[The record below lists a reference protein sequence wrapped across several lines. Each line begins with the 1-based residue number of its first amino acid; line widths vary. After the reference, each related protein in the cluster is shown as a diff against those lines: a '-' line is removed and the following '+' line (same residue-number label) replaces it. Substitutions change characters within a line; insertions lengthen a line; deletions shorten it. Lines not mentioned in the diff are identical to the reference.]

1 MSKTTRMTRVMHG
14 VLLGTATLCLS
25 LVNNTSSEAQ
35 EKVPP
40 PATLQSASSSELRL
54 TLDDAINLAMDKQ
67 PSIRAARLSYDSS
80 VVAKSVTDNPL
91 IGLIPEGRIR
101 KKQAAS
107 GLNAAAANMQQVEME
122 TKNAVNRTYLSYVY
136 ARDQLKLAVD
146 AVETLKATY
155 KVAKQLLDS
164 GDSKNVTND
173 DLDKLDIY
181 VKIAESKVGEA
192 SVGMVRAKAALREAI
207 GLEYNTKF
215 EIDNGKLTRF
225 YDTAQEYTKSQK
237 VRLCCDTAAEMAV
250 RYRPELAQAS
260 ILADVTCLEAKAQ
273 SVIMMHFYSRTF
285 AASTDLHAKIL
296 PATVNNGEYKPGP
309 VGPEMPT
316 FLVGSRSQRT
326 ERARILYERALAVSE
341 KARGLVALE
350 AEEGCARLNRASESI
365 ELQKIAATKSTA
377 LYKNAEKFF
386 RQDQLKTDALLT
398 AYGLDVKNKSDLNE
412 AYYQFGMTLAYLQRA
427 TAGHLWEC
435 FIPEN
440 K

>member
-1 MSKTTRMTRVMHG
+1 MSKTTLKSRLIEG
-14 VLLGTATLCLS
+14 VLLGTATLSLS
-25 LVNNTSSEAQ
+25 VVTSTDTVAQ
-35 EKVPP
+35 EKAPA
-40 PATLQSASSSELRL
+40 PATLQSAKPAELLL
-54 TLDDAINLAMDKQ
+54 TLDDAIAMSMEKQ
-67 PSIRAARLSYDSS
+67 PSIRAARLSYESS
-80 VVAKSVTDNPL
+80 ISAKKVTDTPL
-91 IGLIPEGRIR
+91 INLIPEGKIR
-101 KKQAAS
+101 KQQANA

-122 TKNAVNRTYLSYVY
+122 TKNAVNRTYLSYIF
-136 ARDQLKLAVD
+136 AKEQLQLAKD

-155 KVAKQLLDS
+155 KVAEQLLAS
-164 GDSKNVTND
+164 GESKNVTKD

-181 VKIAESKVGEA
+181 VKLAESKVGEA
-192 SVGMVRAKAALREAI
+192 SVGMARAKAALREAV

-225 YDTAQEYTKSQK
+225 FDTAQEYTNSKR

-260 ILADVTCLEAKAQ
+260 VLADVTCLEAQAQ
-273 SVIMMHFYSRTF
+273 SRVYLHFYSRTF
-285 AASTDLHAKIL
+285 AASTDLHSKVL

-309 VGPEMPT
+309 VGPEMPA
-316 FLVGSRSQRT
+316 FLNGSHSQRT
-326 ERARILYERALAVSE
+326 ERAGILYARSLAVSD
-341 KARGLVALE
+341 KVRGLVALE

-365 ELQKIAATKSTA
+365 ELQRQALVKSTS

-412 AYYQFGMTLAYLQRA
+412 AYYQFGLTLAYLQRA

-435 FIPEN
+435 FIPDN

>member
-1 MSKTTRMTRVMHG
+1 MSKTTLKTRMIQG

-25 LVNNTSSEAQ
+25 LVNTACSDAQ
-35 EKVPP
+35 EKAPA
-40 PATLQSASSSELRL
+40 PATLKSAPTSELLL
-54 TLDDAINLAMDKQ
+54 TLDDAIAMAMEKQ
-67 PSIRAARLSYDSS
+67 PAIHAARLSYESS
-80 VVAKSVTDNPL
+80 ISAKKVTDTPFINL
-91 IGLIPEGRIR
+91 VPEGSIR
-101 KKQAAS
+101 KKQASA

-122 TKNAVNRTYLSYVY
+122 TKNAVNRTYLSYIY
-136 ARDQLKLAVD
+136 AKDQLKLAGD

-164 GDSKNVTND
+164 GESKSVTKD

-181 VKIAESKVGEA
+181 VKLGESKVGEA
-192 SVGMVRAKAALREAI
+192 KVGMVRAKAALREAI

-225 YDTAQEYTKSQK
+225 YDTAQEYTKAQHI
-237 VRLCCDTAAEMAV
+237 RLCCDTAADMAV

-260 ILADVTCLEAKAQ
+260 VLADVTCLEQQAQ
-273 SVIMMHFYSRTF
+273 SRIYLHFYSRTF
-285 AASTDLHAKIL
+285 AASTDLHAKVL

-316 FLVGSRSQRT
+316 YLIGSKSQRT
-326 ERARILYERALAVSE
+326 ERAGILYSRSLAVSD
-341 KARGLVALE
+341 KVRGLVALE
-350 AEEGCARLNRASESI
+350 AEEGCARLNHASESI
-365 ELQKIAATKSTA
+365 ELQKIAAAKSTE
-377 LYKNAEKFF
+377 LYRNAEKFF
-386 RQDQLKTDALLT
+386 RQDQLKTDALLA
-398 AYGLDVKNKSDLNE
+398 AYGLEVKNKSDLNE
-412 AYYQFGMTLAYLQRA
+412 AYYHFGLTLAYLQRA